1 MVEKAQQLFAYL
13 VGDETVPNKT
23 EVCNF
28 CFKTDAN
35 KTAIVGNLCGKFG
48 TFLFSSCMRAMQS
61 IWCDREF
68 RTLKFE
74 RRSRAA
80 NEDDY
85 ERKALWSREG
95 VSRTL
100 VFNPVLSLC
109 RRVHNHAQ
117 CTLLVDSRSSS

>member
-1 MVEKAQQLFAYL
+1 MKQCQSRLRYVISVA
-13 VGDETVPNKT
+13 
-23 EVCNF
+23 
-28 CFKTDAN
+28 KTDAN

-48 TFLFSSCMRAMQS
+48 TFLFSSCMRTMQS

-85 ERKALWSREG
+85 ERKRSGRGGG
-95 VSRTL
+95 VSAEHLFSTL
-100 VFNPVLSLC
+100 F
-109 RRVHNHAQ
+109 
-117 CTLLVDSRSSS
+117 